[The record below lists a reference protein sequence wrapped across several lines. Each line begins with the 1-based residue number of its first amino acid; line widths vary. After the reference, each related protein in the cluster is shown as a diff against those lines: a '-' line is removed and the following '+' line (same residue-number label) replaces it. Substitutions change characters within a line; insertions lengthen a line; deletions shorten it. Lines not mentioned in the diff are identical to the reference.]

1 MFGDSAQN
9 SCTKAHSLRELEE
22 WRERHQ
28 YRMMKMK
35 KAKEHKLF
43 KLPDQILKK
52 YNSPSGAD
60 LVSCALIL

>member
-9 SCTKAHSLRELEE
+9 NCTKAHSLRELEE

-35 KAKEHKLF
+35 KAKEQKLF
-43 KLPDQILKK
+43 AFMDEILTK
-52 YNSPSGAD
+52 YNYSTEEMSVVG
-60 LVSCALIL
+60 